1 MAGAMNLCIG
11 GPPNFFPRF
20 KYRYLN
26 KKTIP
31 APPPPPTPHFW
42 YYSVHK
48 RVVVNVYLIHVNY
61 NSLVNRPLY
70 KTDILLI
77 QKT

>member
-1 MAGAMNLCIG
+1 MHWWTTKFLPQVQIQIFKQENH
-11 GPPNFFPRF
+11 PRS
-20 KYRYLN
+20 
-26 KKTIP
+26 
-31 APPPPPTPHFW
+31 PPPPHFW